1 MCACTAIR
9 HLLRYSWSCHPQYAG
24 VRRRYRAKWQLVH
37 NLYQIGY
44 NAKQVCEMFGL
55 IDGMMHLRVDL
66 EEPFEQ
72 ELDDLEESLQMP
84 FPIQNRST

>member
-1 MCACTAIR
+1 MITEKTQPSGRI
-9 HLLRYSWSCHPQYAG
+9 SWNRGKRDPVG
-24 VRRRYRAKWQLVH
+24 RYRAKWQLVH

-84 FPIQNRST
+84 CPIQNRST

>member
-1 MCACTAIR
+1 
-9 HLLRYSWSCHPQYAG
+9 
-24 VRRRYRAKWQLVH
+24 
-37 NLYQIGY
+37 
-44 NAKQVCEMFGL
+44 MFGL